1 MAKKKSLE
9 SFLDEL
15 TWRGLVENQ
24 TPGFKERLAEGPI
37 TGYVGFDPTAP
48 SLQIGNLVPVM
59 LLAHLQRAGGKPL
72 VVIGGGTGLIGDPS
86 GRRSE
91 RPLHDEDTI
100 RENAARQRA
109 QLERFLDFSAGPS
122 GAEVVDNAEWL
133 TALGLVSFLR
143 DVGKHF
149 TLSYMLQKESVKS
162 RLEEGISYT
171 EFSYMLLQA
180 YDFLQLYR
188 QEGCELQ
195 LGGSDQWGN
204 ITAGRELVRRVTESE
219 VHGLTAPLLTTS
231 DGGKFGKTEEGSVW
245 LDPSMTSPY
254 KFYQFWMNVDDRDVL
269 PYLRSLTF
277 IPRDE
282 IGDLM
287 ERHSG
292 RPEERI
298 PHKTL
303 AGDVTA
309 RVHGDEA
316 AAGALSASR
325 VMFGELDPR
334 EAGATTWE
342 TLAGELPSGEL
353 RLSGDISAVDLL
365 AKSSLCKS
373 KSEARR
379 LLQQGGVSL
388 NRQPL
393 AADASVGPDRVLEG
407 GYLWLRRGKKADFI
421 FRVSS

>member
-9 SFLDEL
+9 SLLDEL

-24 TPGFKERLAEGPI
+24 TPGLEERLAEGPI
-37 TGYVGFDPTAP
+37 TGYVGFDPTAS

-86 GRRSE
+86 GKRSE
-91 RPLHDEDTI
+91 RPLHDEDTV
-100 RENAARQRA
+100 RANAARQRA
-109 QLERFLDFSAGPS
+109 QLERFLDFSTGPS
-122 GAEVVDNAEWL
+122 GAEVADNAEWL

-188 QEGCELQ
+188 HKGCELQ

-231 DGGKFGKTEEGSVW
+231 GGGKFGKTEAGSVW
-245 LDPSMTSPY
+245 LDPTMTSPY
-254 KFYQFWMNVDDRDVL
+254 RFYQFWMNVDDRDVL
-269 PYLRSLTF
+269 SYLGSLTF
-277 IPRDE
+277 LPRDE

-287 ERHSG
+287 ERHAG

-298 PHKTL
+298 PHKAL
-303 AGDVTA
+303 AGDVTT
-309 RVHGDEA
+309 RVHGEPA
-316 AAGALSASR
+316 AAGAQSASR

-334 EAGATTWE
+334 EAGAATWE
-342 TLAGELPSGEL
+342 TLAAELPSGEL
-353 RLSGDISAVDLL
+353 RLSGEISAVDLL
-365 AKSSLCKS
+365 AQSSLCKS

-379 LLQQGGVSL
+379 LLGQGGVSL

-393 AADASVGPDRVLEG
+393 AADASVGPDQVLAG

>member
-9 SFLDEL
+9 SLLDEL

-37 TGYVGFDPTAP
+37 TGYVGFDPTAS

-91 RPLHDEDTI
+91 RPLHDEDTV

-133 TALGLVSFLR
+133 TSLGLVSFLR

-188 QEGCELQ
+188 EHGCELQ

-204 ITAGRELVRRVTESE
+204 ITAGRELVRKVAESE

-231 DGGKFGKTEEGSVW
+231 TGGKFGKTEEGGVW
-245 LDPSMTSPY
+245 LDAAMTSPY
-254 KFYQFWMNVDDRDVL
+254 RFYQFWVNVDDRDVL

-277 IPRDE
+277 ISRDE

-292 RPEERI
+292 RPEQRI
-298 PHKTL
+298 PHKAL
-303 AGDVTA
+303 AGDVTT
-309 RVHGDEA
+309 RVHGERA
-316 AAGALSASR
+316 AEGAQSASR

-334 EAGATTWE
+334 EAGAATWE
-342 TLAGELPSGEL
+342 TLAAELPSGDV
-353 RLSGDISAVDLL
+353 RLSGEVSAVDLL
-365 AKSSLCKS
+365 AQSGLCKS

-379 LLQQGGVSL
+379 LLGQGGVSL

-393 AADASVGPDRVLEG
+393 AADASVGPDQVLEG
-407 GYLWLRRGKKADFI
+407 GYLWLRRGKKADYI

>member
-9 SFLDEL
+9 SLLDEL

-24 TPGFKERLAEGPI
+24 TPGLEERLAEGPI
-37 TGYVGFDPTAP
+37 TGYVGFDPTAS

-86 GRRSE
+86 GKRSE

-100 RENAARQRA
+100 RDNAARQRA
-109 QLERFLDFSAGPS
+109 QLERFLDFSTGLS

-188 QEGCELQ
+188 HKGCELQ

-231 DGGKFGKTEEGSVW
+231 GGGKFGKTEAGSVW
-245 LDPSMTSPY
+245 LDPTMTSPY
-254 KFYQFWMNVDDRDVL
+254 RFYQFWMNVDDRDVL
-269 PYLRSLTF
+269 PYLGSLTF
-277 IPRDE
+277 LPRDE

-287 ERHSG
+287 ERHAG
-292 RPEERI
+292 QPGERI
-298 PHKTL
+298 PHKAL

-309 RVHGDEA
+309 RVHGEPA
-316 AAGALSASR
+316 AAGAQSASR

-334 EAGATTWE
+334 EAGAATWE
-342 TLAGELPSGEL
+342 TLAAELPSGEL
-353 RLSGDISAVDLL
+353 RLSGEISAVDLL
-365 AKSSLCKS
+365 AQSNLCKS
-373 KSEARR
+373 KGEARR
-379 LLQQGGVSL
+379 LLGQGGVSL

-393 AADASVGPDRVLEG
+393 AADASVGPDQVLEG

>member
-9 SFLDEL
+9 SLLDEL

-37 TGYVGFDPTAP
+37 TGYVGFDPTAS

-91 RPLHDEDTI
+91 RPLHDEDTV

-133 TALGLVSFLR
+133 TSLGLVSFLR

-188 QEGCELQ
+188 EHGCELQ

-204 ITAGRELVRRVTESE
+204 ITAGRELVRKVAESE

-231 DGGKFGKTEEGSVW
+231 TGGKFGKTEEGGVW
-245 LDPSMTSPY
+245 LDA
-254 KFYQFWMNVDDRDVL
+254 DRDVL

-277 IPRDE
+277 ISRDE

-292 RPEERI
+292 RPEQRI
-298 PHKTL
+298 PHKAL
-303 AGDVTA
+303 AGDVTT
-309 RVHGDEA
+309 RVHGERA
-316 AAGALSASR
+316 AEGAQSASR

-334 EAGATTWE
+334 EAGAATWE
-342 TLAGELPSGEL
+342 TLAAELPSGDV
-353 RLSGDISAVDLL
+353 RLSGEVSAVDLL
-365 AKSSLCKS
+365 AQSGLCKS

-379 LLQQGGVSL
+379 LLGQGGVSL

-393 AADASVGPDRVLEG
+393 AADASVGPDQVLEG
-407 GYLWLRRGKKADFI
+407 GYLWLRRGKKADYI